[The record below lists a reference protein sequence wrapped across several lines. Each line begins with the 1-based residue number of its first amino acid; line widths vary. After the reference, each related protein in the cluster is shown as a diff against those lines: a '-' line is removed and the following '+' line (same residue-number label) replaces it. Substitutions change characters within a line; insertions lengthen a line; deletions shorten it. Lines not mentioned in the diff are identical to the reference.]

1 LAAKRLTQVNR
12 HRATLASRR
21 VRLAPSHER
30 HKLLGPITTEF
41 FACHILFLRQGPQSI
56 LVFLG
61 DAGSGFHA
69 FFKVRIIGADFE
81 PFRGF
86 PDKDFIA
93 FLEPVMA

>member
-1 LAAKRLTQVNR
+1 M
-12 HRATLASRR
+12 
-21 VRLAPSHER
+21 
-30 HKLLGPITTEF
+30 
-41 FACHILFLRQGPQSI
+41 RQGPQSI

-61 DAGSGFHA
+61 DTRSGFHG

-93 FLEPVMA
+93 FLEMKPVDQFFWNAQRQTVADSRNFQGVHDFDLMIYMC